1 MNIGNLFKISLSR
14 INLITEKRPKS
25 KGFVNGLPSQGA
37 YDGYETSVS
46 DRESNMKGEVENT
59 DKKPKL
65 DYLRAFKII

>member
-1 MNIGNLFKISLSR
+1 MGITTHIRG
-14 INLITEKRPKS
+14 LIH
-25 KGFVNGLPSQGA
+25 KGSIYEFTSQGA